1 MDTNLETLQID
12 NKSNNITN
20 KQSSLFSD
28 LFSFDNKS
36 QQLNQQF
43 SIDIDPFSS
52 SSSANSSFSKNNNNN
67 NNKTIKTDPFGI
79 GLTND
84 TKPIDP
90 FTIFDNF
97 TKMSD
102 PTETVNQLDETTQ
115 EQNDQETPS
124 FQISYHDPIED
135 EQYNDDEDIGNAF
148 LTYSNSDQVNLS
160 DESKLDEMALISN
173 ELEESKLKLTEIL
186 EEDEELSE
194 RQQTNVVDRVIS
206 DSDSDDLIDE
216 RNDESNKFSIDNLK
230 IGQQNSEDEDGDS
243 NSNKDNNQQVQ
254 STLSAASPDS
264 MDEIKMTVKLYY
276 KYLFTRSIC
285 CIM

>member
-1 MDTNLETLQID
+1 MDTNLQTLQIN

-52 SSSANSSFSKNNNNN
+52 SSSTNSSFSKNNN

-173 ELEESKLKLTEIL
+173 ELAESKLKLTEIL
-186 EEDEELSE
+186 EEDEDLSE

-264 MDEIKMTVKLYY
+264 MDKIKLTVKLYY
-276 KYLFTRSIC
+276 KYIFTRSIC
-285 CIM
+285 CLM

>member
-12 NKSNNITN
+12 NKSSNITN

-52 SSSANSSFSKNNNNN
+52 SSSTNSSFSKNNN

-173 ELEESKLKLTEIL
+173 ELAESKLKLTEIL
-186 EEDEELSE
+186 EEDEDLSE

-206 DSDSDDLIDE
+206 DSDSEDSIDE
-216 RNDESNKFSIDNLK
+216 RNDESTKFSIDNLK

-264 MDEIKMTVKLYY
+264 MDKIKLTVKLYY
-276 KYLFTRSIC
+276 KYIFTRSIC
-285 CIM
+285 CLM